1 VRLRTHAMQRG
12 AALVVGLIMLVLI
25 TIMLITA
32 LNLGTSSFRSVGNMQ
47 FRNEAIAAANVAI
60 QERLSS
66 EFKDVPASS
75 ESKVNVGGNEYVVEV
90 TPICVAAEQVFTAR
104 KSSVKLGA
112 AMSASPVWS
121 TTWDIGAVVN
131 DPRTGASVEVHAGSR
146 VQLEDSDKQR
156 SCP

>member
-1 VRLRTHAMQRG
+1 MQRG

-32 LNLGTSSFRSVGNMQ
+32 LNLGTSNFRSVGNMQ

-66 EFKDVPASS
+66 DFTEPPTTSVSAVNIGANEFEVQ
-75 ESKVNVGGNEYVVEV
+75 V
-90 TPICVAAEQVFTAR
+90 TPTCVAAEQVFTAR
-104 KSSVKLGA
+104 KSSVKLGP

-121 TTWDIGAVVN
+121 TTWDIRAVVN
-131 DPRTGASVEVHAGSR
+131 DEKTGASVEVHAGSR
-146 VQLEDSDKQR
+146 VQLEDSDKQQ